1 MALKRTT
8 KADPN
13 MSMSSMTDIVFLLL
27 IFFLVTST
35 LVNPNALK
43 LLLPKSTGQV
53 GAKATVSVSI
63 KDWGEDRYTY
73 HINGDEMPVPFQQVE
88 DELVGLLQSEEDPT
102 FSIYSDESVPIG
114 QVVQVMNKGS
124 ADRSYT
130 DGHAAC
136 MRTGARVFLVIEI
149 HIPAAGRAVDAD

>member
-13 MSMSSMTDIVFLLL
+13 ISMSSMTDIVFLLL

-53 GAKATVSVSI
+53 SAKATVSVSI
-63 KDWGEDRYTY
+63 KDWGDDQYTY
-73 HINGDEMPVPFQQVE
+73 HVNGDQQPVELEEVE
-88 DELVGLLQSEEDPT
+88 DELVELLQTEEDPT
-102 FSIYSDESVPIG
+102 FSIYSDESVPIREI
-114 QVVQVMNKGS
+114 VQVMNIAK
-124 ADRSYT
+124 RNHYK
-130 DGHAAC
+130 
-136 MRTGARVFLVIEI
+136 VILATQPE
-149 HIPAAGRAVDAD
+149 

>member
-1 MALKRTT
+1 
-8 KADPN
+8 

-63 KDWGEDRYTY
+63 KDWGDDRYTY
-73 HINGDEMPVPFQQVE
+73 HINGDEAPVPFREVE
-88 DELVGLLQSEEDPT
+88 DDLIGLLQTEEDPT
-102 FSIYSDESVPIG
+102 FSIYADESVPIG
-114 QVVQVMNKGS
+114 QVVQVMNIAK
-124 ADRSYT
+124 RNHYK
-130 DGHAAC
+130 
-136 MRTGARVFLVIEI
+136 VILATQPE
-149 HIPAAGRAVDAD
+149 

>member
-1 MALKRTT
+1 MALRRIT

-13 MSMSSMTDIVFLLL
+13 ISMSSMTDIVFLLL

-63 KDWGEDRYTY
+63 KDWGDDKYTY
-73 HINGDEMPVPFQQVE
+73 HINGEQQPVPFSEVE
-88 DELVGLLQSEEDPT
+88 DELVDLLQSEEDPT

-114 QVVQVMNKGS
+114 EIVQLMNIAK
-124 ADRSYT
+124 RNHYK
-130 DGHAAC
+130 
-136 MRTGARVFLVIEI
+136 VILATQAE
-149 HIPAAGRAVDAD
+149 

>member
-1 MALKRTT
+1 MALRRIT

-13 MSMSSMTDIVFLLL
+13 ISMSSMTDIVFLLL

-63 KDWGEDRYTY
+63 KDWGDDKYTY
-73 HINGDEMPVPFQQVE
+73 HINGEQRPVPFSEVE
-88 DELVGLLQSEEDPT
+88 DELVDLLQSEEDPT

-114 QVVQVMNKGS
+114 EIVQVMNIAK
-124 ADRSYT
+124 RNHYK
-130 DGHAAC
+130 
-136 MRTGARVFLVIEI
+136 VILATQAE
-149 HIPAAGRAVDAD
+149 